1 VKDKIGRL
9 DLKDAIEVACQA
21 SISVRFKV
29 RSVHNFYERF
39 KNYPPDLQD
48 DIHDCLTAMI
58 DAKPYKREKAY
69 AIAKTTLWNKRV
81 KMRAKKRSYYNTVS
95 LDIEIEDEDGNTT
108 PLAETIPDDTCV
120 DFLKALCGYE
130 TATECRY
137 YFRSMPK
144 TVREAVRRKM
154 RGWHRKQKMPDGW
167 RRLTPAEKSKDLMRM
182 RRWAERHIPR
192 SLLREFELS
201 R

>member
-1 VKDKIGRL
+1 LKDKIGRL
-9 DLKDAIEVACQA
+9 ELKDAIEVACQA
-21 SISVRFKV
+21 SISVSFKV
-29 RSVHNFYERF
+29 SSVDSFYERF
-39 KNYPPDLQD
+39 KDWPFDLQD

-58 DAKPYKREKAY
+58 EARPYKREKAY
-69 AIAKTTLWNKRV
+69 AIARTRLWNKRQA
-81 KMRAKKRSYYNTVS
+81 MRAKKRSYYQVIS
-95 LDIEIEDEDGNTT
+95 LDSEIEDEDGNTT
-108 PLAETIPDDTCV
+108 PLVETIPDDTCV

-130 TATECRY
+130 TASECRY
-137 YFRSMPK
+137 YFKSMPK

-167 RRLTPAEKSKDLMRM
+167 RLLTPAEKSKDLMRM
-182 RRWAERHIPR
+182 RRWSQKHIPR